1 MYICKYEN
9 YFVILRQYSEN
20 SYIEKNIFRQMI
32 VDILVEKI
40 FGIEIEEMPI
50 YINALYVILGDD

>member
-1 MYICKYEN
+1 M
-9 YFVILRQYSEN
+9 ILRQYSEN